1 MYTVVGPAGN
11 VMLGTAVPAMRKL
24 PANLKIPENFKNI
37 NTRLMSSPNAWTG
50 NTSNMLNNIRN
61 KNWRN
66 ASRSDIIKF
75 IMYGYYGLFH
85 RIKFFNEEDA
95 KDDLA
100 KFHHKYAIVSSRN
113 PLNTSMIPAGV
124 LWRRL
129 QSITDEK
136 YLLSLAKIVEW

>member
-11 VMLGTAVPAMRKL
+11 VSLATAVPAMRTL
-24 PANLKIPENFKNI
+24 PANLKIPNNFKNI
-37 NTRLMSSPNAWTG
+37 NKRLLSSKNAWTA

-85 RIKFFNEEDA
+85 RIKFFGEENA

-100 KFHHKYAIVSSRN
+100 KFHHKYAIVSNRN
-113 PLNTSMIPAGV
+113 PLNQSMIPPRF

-129 QSITDEK
+129 QTIDDDRF
-136 YLLSLAKIVEW
+136 LLSLAKIVEW